1 MRLLTQDL
9 DLLENRMAGVV
20 SASGTKSI
28 ISGLLN
34 PLQIPGLQV
43 WLDGADPL
51 GTGTAPAN
59 GTVISTW
66 ADKSGNQR
74 NGTATGSPTYVSASR
89 SVSFNGSQYYTLP
102 YSGAHPI
109 ETAFFV
115 ANVTNPNSDAKTL
128 ISGNGPGAVRWF
140 FSYFNNIYLQATGI
154 INNAQTT
161 TALPAATNV
170 LYGYAY
176 NATASLVYQ
185 TGLVGS
191 TASAGFNNFAS
202 DNSTLIGQSY
212 AGTQPMVGT
221 ISEVLIYNQ
230 FLSTTQRQTVEG
242 YLAWKWNLMA
252 SLPAG
257 HPNRNAAA
265 TPASIST
272 SFLPTYMP
280 GVQLWLDG
288 ADPLG
293 TGTAPANGT
302 TITTWADKSGN
313 ARNATSVGSPVF
325 NTSSNAI
332 VLNGTSQGFS
342 VSYPG
347 VHATETCFAVINMTT
362 PNSFAFFIET
372 GISYARQFYMYFNT
386 LQLGQTNI
394 GGNASSPT
402 LLTASS
408 NTILGYTA
416 NSTNSFFFFNGVSGP
431 TGTALVAPP
440 SETTLYIGYSGSAQF
455 LGGTI
460 SEMLIYDQVLTSS
473 QRQVVEGYLAWK
485 WGIQGS
491 LASNHPFRYSVP
503 NSQSIS
509 GMTNFTYSSSYL
521 PGLQAWYDA
530 TDPLGTGVQP
540 ANGTVISNW
549 ADKAGESLNPMI
561 AAGSPTY
568 TTSSQNG
575 LPGITIAGNSGTNNP
590 THFQAQ
596 ISPGTFLA
604 QLDAF
609 VVYKNVSAVT
619 FNALISR
626 SSASVL
632 YNAPLDIYD
641 TAIFAGVHPT
651 SFVQTA
657 SSFNVYNTATSIFN
671 VTLSQS
677 TAASSRVTSYRNGVA
692 ATLTGTSTGWTP
704 GDTGTHLY
712 LGTRGDK
719 ATGFNGLFYEVM
731 VFNSPLTTGGRQY
744 VEGYLA
750 WKWGLQASLPT
761 THPYFQAAPSIGNL
775 SFNPSQIFGLN
786 LWLDGADP
794 LNTGALPANGASVS
808 TWFDKS
814 PNGFSATLGNSTATY
829 NLAQRNVATTT
840 STYFSIP
847 YSGRNPIETAFFVY
861 NVTTPSIGGN
871 QAFLTGFGVN
881 GTRAFMVNANNLYLQ
896 TFNTQN
902 YAYTTTLQVPAG
914 VNGIYGYSYN
924 SSNAIVYQNGA
935 VGEFS
940 SAGMSPIS
948 NSTTTLFG
956 IGGSVSEGILFNTI
970 LTTAERQVV
979 EGYLAW
985 KWGVQGSLAAT
996 HPYKTV
1002 QPSLLTFVPSY
1013 TSTSNIAANAA
1024 SYVPLM
1030 SNTFDFGNAGKIIGS
1045 NGTLSFS
1052 SILGKNCVFINGSTA
1067 NYVSVPIAN
1076 ATFFTVAFW
1085 FNYTNTNYFTVAS
1098 YTTPTG
1104 SMAMQFDLVSAGS
1117 NIVYTALPNQWTNT
1131 PGSANLGVN
1140 TWNFIAV
1147 TVNQETFV
1155 ENVYMN
1161 GVLASTA
1168 TGSGAFTG
1176 SPSLFVLG
1184 KSGDGTVF
1192 PSGGTRS
1199 FQGYLQNFMY
1209 FDTILAPAQIAGIY
1223 EQTAL
1228 DLAIA
1233 SQPTS
1238 LSLSYTNPTLTFSW
1252 VAGTNTTSYSVSF
1265 YGVATNTNSGGLFL
1279 ASFSTTSTSQTY
1291 NPSTYNFYYATVT
1304 PTNSGFLGRMST
1316 SSAVQGL
1323 TPPTQPVVTA
1333 SSITATGFTL
1343 TWTGGNNATSYTY
1356 SGATPTTNNGV
1367 ASKTAIFTGLT
1378 NGTTYTVTVTAVNAA
1393 GSTAATAV
1401 SVTTRFPTGVLTI
1414 AGQLNV
1420 IGSAVGT
1427 GTQNTFHI
1435 PLGCSVDSSG
1445 NLYVSN
1451 TGKNCITKLV
1461 PPNYV
1466 GSILS
1471 GATFVAGNAAGT
1483 STTATFNGPNGSC
1496 IYAGFLYVCDSTSG
1510 FIRKVSLADGSV
1522 TNFSTTAGATSYITS
1537 DGAGNFF
1544 YSKGNSTAIFRIT
1557 SAGVITTYATGAQTG
1572 ATNNITGIAY
1582 NPTNGDIYYGD
1593 NRPGGGTS
1601 FIRRITTGL
1610 SQVAVDSGLTTPI
1623 GVKMS
1628 PDNTTV
1634 YYMATNN
1641 HILKKF
1647 IIGGSASV
1655 VAGTTGTTGSTDSTT
1670 LTSARFSSPY
1680 DVGVDPSGLFV
1691 YVMDQGNQLIR
1702 RVVF

>member
-20 SASGTKSI
+20 SAGGTKTI

-34 PLQIPGLQV
+34 PLQLPGLQL

-51 GTGTAPAN
+51 GTATAPAN
-59 GTVISTW
+59 GTAITTW
-66 ADKSGNQR
+66 ADKSGNRR
-74 NGTATGSPTYVSASR
+74 NATGFNSPPYVSASR
-89 SVSFNGSQYYTLP
+89 SISFNGTNQYFTLP
-102 YSGAHPI
+102 YVQTPTVETGFVIVNFTNYTSNPEVIYGNATGSREIVAYLGLIYLFRSGVAGVISTAQPSTGIQVLISYSFNSSSSTLYLNGTLAASGAGIPGVA
-109 ETAFFV
+109 ETLLV
-115 ANVTNPNSDAKTL
+115 LGANT
-128 ISGNGPGAVRWF
+128 SGSGRNLA
-140 FSYFNNIYLQATGI
+140 
-154 INNAQTT
+154 
-161 TALPAATNV
+161 
-170 LYGYAY
+170 
-176 NATASLVYQ
+176 
-185 TGLVGS
+185 
-191 TASAGFNNFAS
+191 
-202 DNSTLIGQSY
+202 
-212 AGTQPMVGT
+212 GT

-230 FLSTTQRQTVEG
+230 FLSAAQRQAVEG

-302 TITTWADKSGN
+302 VISTWADKSGN

-332 VLNGTSQGFS
+332 VLNGSTQGFS
-342 VSYPG
+342 LSYPG
-347 VHATETCFAVINMTT
+347 VHAAETGFAVIRMTT
-362 PNSFAFFIET
+362 PNSYGFFIQSAP
-372 GISYARQFYMYFNT
+372 SYARQFYNYFTT

-394 GGNASSPT
+394 GGAGATTTSV
-402 LLTASS
+402 LTADS
-408 NTILGYTA
+408 NTVLGYTL
-416 NSTNSFFFFNGVSGP
+416 NSTNSFFFFNGVSGA
-431 TGTALVAPP
+431 TGTAFSSVP
-440 SETTLYIGYSGSAQF
+440 SESTLYIGYSGSAAY

-460 SEMLIYDQVLTSS
+460 SEMLIYDQVLTTA

-561 AAGSPTY
+561 AAGSPTF
-568 TTSSQNG
+568 TTGSQNG
-575 LPGITIAGNSGTNNP
+575 LPGITVAGNSGMSIP
-590 THFQAQ
+590 THYQAQ
-596 ISPGTFLA
+596 ISPGTFSA

-609 VVYKNVSAVT
+609 VVYKNTSAVT
-619 FNALISR
+619 YNALISR

-641 TAIFAGVHPT
+641 TAIFAGVYPG
-651 SFVQTA
+651 SFAQAA

-671 VTLSQS
+671 VTLSQN

-731 VFNSPLTTGGRQY
+731 VFNAPLTTGGRQY

-814 PNGFSATLGNSTATY
+814 PNGFSAILCNSTATY
-829 NLAQRNVATTT
+829 NLAQRNIATTGG
-840 STYFSIP
+840 TYFSIP
-847 YSGRNPIETAFFVY
+847 YGGRHPIESAFFVY
-861 NVTTPSIGGN
+861 NVTTPSLGV
-871 QAFLTGFGVN
+871 QAFLTGLGVN
-881 GTRAFMVNANNLYLQ
+881 GTRAFLTYQNNVYLQ

-902 YAYTTTLQVPAG
+902 YSYTTTGTVPAG

-924 SSNAIVYQNGA
+924 SSNAVAYQNGVA
-935 VGEFS
+935 ASFT

-948 NSTTTLFG
+948 DTTTTLFG

-1013 TSTSNIAANAA
+1013 TNTSNIAANAA
-1024 SYVPLM
+1024 SYLPLM
-1030 SNTFDFGNAGKIIGS
+1030 SNTFDFGNAGQLVGS
-1045 NGTLSFS
+1045 NGALSFS
-1052 SILGKNCVFINGSTA
+1052 NVLGKNCIYINNSTA
-1067 NYVSVPIAN
+1067 NFVSVPIAN

-1085 FNYTNTNYFTVAS
+1085 FNYTSTTYFTPLS
-1098 YTTPTG
+1098 YTTPAG
-1104 SMAMQFDLVSAGS
+1104 AMAMQFDLVSAGS
-1117 NIVYTALPNQWTNT
+1117 ITIYTALPNQWTNT
-1131 PGSANLGVN
+1131 PGSTNLGAN

-1161 GVLASTA
+1161 GALASTA

-1184 KSGDGTVF
+1184 KSGDGTVV

-1199 FQGYLQNFMY
+1199 YQGFLQNFMY
-1209 FDTILAPAQIAGIY
+1209 FDTILAPAHIAGIY

-1228 DLAIA
+1228 DLAVA

-1238 LSLSYTNPTLTFSW
+1238 LSLSYTNPSLSFSW

-1265 YGVATNTNSGGLFL
+1265 YGVATNINSGGLFL
-1279 ASFSTTSTSQTY
+1279 ASFTTTSTSQAYTPGTY
-1291 NPSTYNFYYATVT
+1291 NYYYATVT
-1304 PTNSGFLGRMST
+1304 PTNSGFLGTLAT

-1323 TPPTQPVVTA
+1323 TAPTQPVVTA

-1367 ASKTAIFTGLT
+1367 SSKTAIFTGLS

-1401 SVTTRFPTGVLTI
+1401 SVTTRFPTGVLTV

-1420 IGSAVGT
+1420 LGRAVGT

-1435 PLGCSVDSSG
+1435 PLGCSVDASG
-1445 NLYVSN
+1445 NLYISN

-1466 GSILS
+1466 GTIHS
-1471 GATFVAGNAAGT
+1471 GATFAAGGAAGT
-1483 STTATFNGPNGSC
+1483 STTATFNNPVGSC
-1496 IYAGFLYVCDSTSG
+1496 IYAGFLYVCDAGTG
-1510 FIRKVSLADGSV
+1510 YIRKVSLADGSV
-1522 TNFSTTAGATSYITS
+1522 TNFSTTAGANNYITS

-1544 YSKGNSTAIFRIT
+1544 YTKQSSNAIFRIT
-1557 SAGVITTYATGAQTG
+1557 SAGVITTYATAAQTG
-1572 ATNNITGIAY
+1572 ATNTIRGIAY
-1582 NPTNGDIYYGD
+1582 NPTNADIYYAD
-1593 NRPGGGTS
+1593 ERPGGGTS

-1610 SQVAVDSGLTTPI
+1610 VQNVIDSGLTTPI

-1641 HILKKF
+1641 HTLKKF
-1647 IIGGSASV
+1647 VIGGSASV
-1655 VAGTTGTTGSTDSTT
+1655 VAGTTGTVGSTDSTT

-1680 DVGVDPSGLFV
+1680 DVGIDPSGLFA